1 MLNVVLLEGKV
12 ISPVVMGR
20 CNLSILDSKF
30 SHLYVYKGNGISSL
44 WNNVMIL

>member
-20 CNLSILDSKF
+20 CNLSILDSK
-30 SHLYVYKGNGISSL
+30 SAIYMYIKETVSVVCGT
-44 WNNVMIL
+44 M